1 MVVVVLLASC
11 LLLGCLR
18 LLGFVVFG
26 CGVDLIAVFV
36 WIVWQCLLC
45 FISLC

>member
-1 MVVVVLLASC
+1 MAMVVLLASC

-26 CGVDLIAVFV
+26 CGFDLIVVFV